1 MQRFAVAEVWF
12 SQALIEW
19 KGGLKSRPE
28 TAQKKRNGN
37 FSFWVSPPQDEVAYS
52 VIMGDIETYQL
63 PLV

>member
-1 MQRFAVAEVWF
+1 MQRFAIAGVWF

-37 FSFWVSPPQDEVAYS
+37 FSFWAFPQDEVAYS
-52 VIMGDIETYQL
+52 VIMGDIETCQL
-63 PLV
+63 QLV